1 MLSSAV
7 IKVLKMCNHGKWNM
21 GHLIQ
26 APLKPVQ
33 CHPLVSVGIPTGLQ
47 IRQFWQNIEVLTNMY
62 LKAIISMALQ
72 IWAGGGLCMLFTW
85 SRLSLFF
92 EHFLKI
98 WMWNFLL
105 TVIIII
111 VFSILSPAPV
121 TPFLKSVFSS
131 HL

>member
-1 MLSSAV
+1 
-7 IKVLKMCNHGKWNM
+7 M

-72 IWAGGGLCMLFTW
+72 I
-85 SRLSLFF
+85 
-92 EHFLKI
+92 
-98 WMWNFLL
+98 
-105 TVIIII
+105 
-111 VFSILSPAPV
+111 
-121 TPFLKSVFSS
+121 
-131 HL
+131 